1 MNQPETLATLQAS
14 VLAPA
19 YVKNI
24 RLLSWVREM
33 AALMQP
39 NAIHWCDGSE
49 AEYHQQ
55 CESLVKAGTFKK
67 LNEAKRPNS
76 YLALSDPSDVAR
88 VEDRTFICCEKEENA
103 GPTNNWVAP
112 AEMRATL
119 QPLFTAT

>member
-24 RLLSWVREM
+24 RLLAWVREM

-49 AEYHQQ
+49 AQYNQQ
-55 CESLVKAGTFKK
+55 CEALVKA
-67 LNEAKRPNS
+67 
-76 YLALSDPSDVAR
+76 
-88 VEDRTFICCEKEENA
+88 A
-103 GPTNNWVAP
+103 GVK
-112 AEMRATL
+112 
-119 QPLFTAT
+119 